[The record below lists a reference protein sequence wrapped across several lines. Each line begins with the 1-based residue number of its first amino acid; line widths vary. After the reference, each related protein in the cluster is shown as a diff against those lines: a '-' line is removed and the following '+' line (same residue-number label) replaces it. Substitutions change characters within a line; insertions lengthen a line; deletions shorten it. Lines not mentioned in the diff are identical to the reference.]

1 MSNTP
6 YVRAAIAHAALE
18 LVPPLIRDSLLD
30 ESEFRQE
37 YGFITD
43 AVLSIGDSGVSF
55 QRSRLFCA
63 IRQALADGAELLV
76 TDSDDREWKLRN
88 ETETSQPPNLVIF
101 SEGQRIVLPNF
112 TVLSP
117 DAAVRLR
124 SLDDAALDVN
134 LPLSA
139 QVMWRE
145 ILVDRA
151 LEDDEVDPFHC
162 DVRDTPV
169 HLMRTIRREMLA
181 GKSSVSSLV
190 PSSRRYF
197 ERLVGAYDG
206 SASINDYAAG
216 AGRRFLKELS
226 AWRPFEGF
234 LFSLFLSSHSSMT
247 GEIGVELLER
257 EDLVRAYDFIER
269 HGDMISRMGATE
281 VGLRILPENPEIE
294 PFLIRLVKQIRD
306 DDIQG
311 STSGFKLFAALFVLV
326 DGELAR
332 TRLMSAEPPF
342 YRRLASLS
350 QAALIHRQLLNSGIE
365 PESICEW
372 AFKNR
377 GEQYYMQS
385 LSDMR
390 MEPRWNPDLATAS
403 QMKAEFFGRSII
415 AASTYKGNIKDRE
428 LHALI
433 LGAGP
438 TSLYSL
444 SEFPALYLPGPL
456 EGNEDSPNVLPADLS
471 ETIEAQLKEGVGASA
486 FIALVNFAMIF
497 RVDSGQ
503 ADLAAKALKLGNYRL
518 ENVQDKSQILGV
530 VNGLATVAANTRSKK
545 LADELCVLVRVY
557 RSDRQYRFSADEELK
572 MCLTA
577 AASRTGLTEWR
588 DFVGKWLTEL
598 AFGEFEDD
606 EGPLFHSRLQCLC
619 HAVPELWVT
628 CGKADAALMAM
639 NGY

>member
-1 MSNTP
+1 MRNTP

-43 AVLSIGDSGVSF
+43 AVLTIGDSGVSF

-63 IRQALADGAELLV
+63 IRQSLADGAELLV
-76 TDSDDREWKLRN
+76 TDSDDREWNLRN
-88 ETETSQPPNLVIF
+88 ETETSQPPKLVIF

-117 DAAVRLR
+117 DTAVRLR
-124 SLDDAALDVN
+124 SLDDAAFDVN
-134 LPLSA
+134 LPTSA
-139 QVMWRE
+139 RVMWRE

-197 ERLVGAYDG
+197 ERLVGTYDG
-206 SASINDYAAG
+206 SASIKDYAAG

-226 AWRPFEGF
+226 SWRPFEGF

-247 GEIGVELLER
+247 REIGVEFLER

-269 HGDMISRMGATE
+269 RGDMISRMGATE

-306 DDIQG
+306 DDAHG

-372 AFKNR
+372 AFNNR

-390 MEPRWNPDLATAS
+390 MEPRWNPDLAAAS
-403 QMKAEFFGRSII
+403 QMKADFFGRAMI
-415 AASTYKGNIKDRE
+415 AASTYEGNIKDSE

-433 LGAGP
+433 SGAGP

-444 SEFPALYLPGPL
+444 SEFPASYLPGPL
-456 EGNEDSPNVLPADLS
+456 EGSEDSPNVLPADLS
-471 ETIEAQLKEGVGASA
+471 ETIEAQLKDGVGASA

-530 VNGLATVAANTRSKK
+530 VNGLSTVAAVARNAA
-545 LADELCVLVRVY
+545 LADELRILMRRYRRDAQFGCSIEEEMRVCLV
-557 RSDRQYRFSADEELK
+557 
-572 MCLTA
+572 A
-577 AASRTGLTEWR
+577 AASRAELTDWR
-588 DFVGKWLTEL
+588 DFAGEWLTEL
-598 AFGEFEDD
+598 AFGEFEGD
-606 EGPLFHSRLQCLC
+606 EVNVLHSRLQCLC
-619 HAVPELWVT
+619 HSVPELWVS
-628 CGKADAALMAM
+628 CGKADAALVAFSRR
-639 NGY
+639 